1 MGEKRLVTEFEI
13 RRELAAIES
22 AGTVGLVKTRQLLK
36 IARKVREGAFKL
48 AHMSLRKLQEGDDDS
63 AARFRAAARR
73 LVDLHDE
80 IRAQA
85 RDCLQGH
92 SSGARELMEVLA

>member
-1 MGEKRLVTEFEI
+1 LVTEFEI

-22 AGTVGLVKTRQLLK
+22 SRLDGVT
-36 IARKVREGAFKL
+36 KVRRLLRIAKRVRSGALTL
-48 AHMSLRKLQEGDDDS
+48 AHLSLRKLQEGDGDS

-80 IRAQA
+80 IRVNA
-85 RDCLQGH
+85 RTTLRPCPEET
-92 SSGARELMEVLA
+92 RELMEVMA